1 MISFKSKVTIKI
13 LDYFFLSQDAEHY
26 VNELAK
32 ILDLDPK
39 NLHRKLEELE
49 KEGLFKSEFRGQ
61 QRYFSLN
68 KDFGLFEHYRQIF
81 LKTFGLE
88 NKLRE
93 IVQSVSGIK
102 KAYIFGS
109 YASDKMDSSSDVDIL
124 AIGNH
129 SILDLQK
136 KIGKLQRELRR
147 EFNVVNM
154 DETEFNK
161 KKISD
166 QFVKNILKNK
176 VIELL

>member
-13 LDYFFLSQDAEHY
+13 LDYFFLNQDAENY

-39 NLHRKLEELE
+39 NLHRKLGELE
-49 KEGLFKSEFRGQ
+49 REGLFKSEFRGKE
-61 QRYFSLN
+61 RYFSLV
-68 KDFGLFEHYRQIF
+68 KDFNLFEHYRQIF

-88 NKLRE
+88 NKLKQ
-93 IVQSVSGIK
+93 VVGSVSGIK

-124 AIGNH
+124 AIGSH
-129 SILDLQK
+129 SVLDLQK
-136 KIGKLQRELRR
+136 KISKLQRELRR

-154 DETEFNK
+154 GEAEFNK
-161 KKISD
+161 KKTGD
-166 QFVKNILKNK
+166 QFIKNIFNNK

>member
-13 LDYFFLSQDAEHY
+13 LDYFFLNQDAENY
-26 VNELAK
+26 INELAK

-39 NLHRKLEELE
+39 NLHRKLQELE

-68 KDFGLFEHYRQIF
+68 KDFSLFEHYRQIF
-81 LKTFGLE
+81 LKTIGLE
-88 NKLRE
+88 NKLKQA
-93 IVQSVSGIK
+93 VGSVFGIK

-124 AIGNH
+124 AIGSH
-129 SILDLQK
+129 SVLDLQK
-136 KIGKLQRELRR
+136 KISKLQRELRR

-154 DETEFNK
+154 SEAEFNK
-161 KKISD
+161 KKTSD
-166 QFVKNILKNK
+166 QFIKNIFNNK